1 MQASTSWLQSF
12 ITAIMAIGATISP
25 GSSVVAA
32 DPQNLVGPSLGW
44 VGSWA
49 AAVTPVG
56 PSTVSATGVSN
67 ITLRQVAHLSIG
79 GSGVRL
85 RLSNRYGARP
95 VVVGRTTVA
104 SRRDNAAGTAK
115 VERAELVP
123 VRFGGH
129 LSITIPVG
137 AEVVS
142 DPIGITVADDSDL
155 AISTYFPNP
164 TGPLTQHP
172 AGYAT
177 GFAAKGDKTR
187 DLGASYRR
195 MGGMA
200 RYLIDGVDVRSSAR
214 GAVVLFGDSITDGAS
229 TAVDRNRRYPD
240 QLADM
245 LLTQPADRVLGVLNA
260 GISGNRLLSNS
271 GTAGDAG
278 LARFER
284 DVIRRPGVRTV
295 VVLEGINDIRGSRG
309 AITLQQLIAAH
320 RQLIRQAN
328 AAGLTVIGATLTPF
342 WGADY
347 YTVAGEVTRQALNQ
361 WIRTSHAYDGVVDFD
376 KAVRDPRAPLQLRP
390 SYDAGDHLHP
400 NANGTKT
407 MARTFNL
414 AALTS

>member
-1 MQASTSWLQSF
+1 VQAARSWLQSF
-12 ITAIMAIGATISP
+12 ITAIMAIGATVSAGTSAVP
-25 GSSVVAA
+25 AN
-32 DPQNLVGPSLGW
+32 PQNLVGPSLGW

-49 AAVTPVG
+49 AAVTPAG
-56 PSTVSATGVSN
+56 PSGVSAAGVSN
-67 ITLRQVAHLSIG
+67 ITMRQVAQLSIG

-85 RLSNRYGARP
+85 RLSNRYGTKP
-95 VVVGRTTVA
+95 VVIGTTTVA
-104 SRRDNAAGTAK
+104 SRRDAAGTPT
-115 VERAELVP
+115 VERAKLVS
-123 VRFGGH
+123 VKFGGH
-129 LSITIPVG
+129 LSITVPVG

-155 AISTYFPNP
+155 VISTYFPNP

-172 AGYAT
+172 TGYAT
-177 GFAAKGDKTR
+177 AFAAKGEKTR
-187 DLGASYRR
+187 DLGASYRK

-200 RYLIDGVDVRSSAR
+200 RYLIDGVDVKSSAR
-214 GAVVLFGDSITDGAS
+214 GSVVLFGDSITDGAA
-229 TAVDRNRRYPD
+229 TAVDRNQRYPD

-245 LLTQPADRVLGVLNA
+245 LLTQPEDRVLGVLNA

-309 AITLQQLIAAH
+309 AITLQQLIAAQ
-320 RQLIRQAN
+320 RQLIRLAK

-361 WIRTSHAYDGVVDFD
+361 WIRTSHEYDAVVDFD
-376 KAVRDPRAPLQLRP
+376 KAVRDPRAPLQFRA

-400 NANGTKT
+400 NANGTKA

-414 AALTS
+414 EALTS

>member
-1 MQASTSWLQSF
+1 VQAARSWLQSF
-12 ITAIMAIGATISP
+12 ITAIMAIGATVSAGTP
-25 GSSVVAA
+25 VVPAN
-32 DPQNLVGPSLGW
+32 PQNLVGPSLGW

-49 AAVTPVG
+49 AAVTPAG
-56 PSTVSATGVSN
+56 PSGLSAAGVSN
-67 ITLRQVAHLSIG
+67 ITMRQVAHLSIG

-85 RLSNRYGARP
+85 RLSNRYGAKP
-95 VVVGRTTVA
+95 VVIGTTTVA
-104 SRRDNAAGTAK
+104 SRRAAAGTPT
-115 VERAELVP
+115 VERTKLVS
-123 VRFGGH
+123 VKFGGH
-129 LSITIPVG
+129 LSITVPVG

-155 AISTYFPNP
+155 VISTYFPNP
-164 TGPLTQHP
+164 TGPLTRHP
-172 AGYAT
+172 TGYAT
-177 GFAAKGDKTR
+177 AFAAKGDKTR
-187 DLGASYRR
+187 DLGASYRK

-200 RYLIDGVDVRSSAR
+200 RYLIDGVDVKSSAR
-214 GAVVLFGDSITDGAS
+214 GSVVLFGDSITDGAA
-229 TAVDRNRRYPD
+229 TAVDRNQRYPD

-245 LLTQPADRVLGVLNA
+245 LLTQPEGRVLGVLNA

-295 VVLEGINDIRGSRG
+295 VVLEGINDIRASRG
-309 AITLQQLIAAH
+309 AITLQQLIAAQ
-320 RQLIRQAN
+320 RQLIRLAK

-361 WIRTSHAYDGVVDFD
+361 WIRTSHEYDGVVDFD
-376 KAVRDPRAPLQLRP
+376 KAVRDPRAPLQFRA

-400 NANGTKT
+400 NANGSRA

-414 AALTS
+414 GTLVSR

>member
-1 MQASTSWLQSF
+1 VQVSRNWLQSF
-12 ITAIMAIGATISP
+12 IAAIMAICGSISP
-25 GSSVVAA
+25 GTSVVTA
-32 DPQNLVGPSLGW
+32 DPQNLGGPRLGW

-49 AAVTPVG
+49 AAVTPAG
-56 PSTVSATGVSN
+56 PRTVSATGVSN

-85 RLSNRYGARP
+85 RLSNRYGTKP
-95 VVVGRTTVA
+95 VVVGKTTVA
-104 SRRDNAAGTAK
+104 SRRDNATGTPK
-115 VERAELVP
+115 VERAKLVP
-123 VRFGGH
+123 VRFRGH

-142 DPIGITVADDSDL
+142 DPIGIMVADDSDL
-155 AISTYFPNP
+155 VISTYFPNS
-164 TGPLTQHP
+164 TGPLTQHQ

-177 GFAAKGDKTR
+177 AFAANGDRTR
-187 DLGASYRR
+187 DLGASYRK

-200 RYLIDGVDVRSSAR
+200 RYLIDGVDVKSSAR
-214 GAVVLFGDSITDGAS
+214 GSVVLFGDSITDGAV
-229 TAVDRNRRYPD
+229 TPVDRNLRYPD

-260 GISGNRLLSNS
+260 GISGNRLLSNA

-278 LARFER
+278 LARFEQ

-295 VVLEGINDIRGSRG
+295 VVLEGINDIRGSQG

-320 RQLIRQAN
+320 RQLIRQAR

-342 WGADY
+342 WGADN
-347 YTVAGEVTRQALNQ
+347 YTVAGEMTRQALNQ
-361 WIRTSHAYDGVVDFD
+361 WIRTSHEYDGVVDFD
-376 KAVRDPRAPLQLRP
+376 KAVRDPRAPLQFRA

-400 NANGTKT
+400 NANGTNA
-407 MARTFNL
+407 MARAFNL
-414 AALTS
+414 AALIQ

>member
-1 MQASTSWLQSF
+1 MQASTIWLQSF
-12 ITAIMAIGATISP
+12 IAAIMAIGATISP
-25 GSSVVAA
+25 GTSVVTA

-49 AAVTPVG
+49 ASVTPPG
-56 PSTVSATGVSN
+56 PRTVSATGVSN

-85 RLSNRYGARP
+85 RLSNRYGTKP
-95 VVVGRTTVA
+95 VVVGSTTVA
-104 SRRDNAAGTAK
+104 SRRDNAAGTPK
-115 VERAELVP
+115 VERAKLVP
-123 VRFGGH
+123 VRFGGD

-137 AEVVS
+137 VEVVS

-155 AISTYFPNP
+155 VISTYFPNP

-177 GFAAKGDKTR
+177 AFAAKGDRTR
-187 DLGASYRR
+187 DLGPSYRK
-195 MGGMA
+195 MGGTA
-200 RYLIDGVDVRSSAR
+200 RYLIDGVDVKSSAR
-214 GAVVLFGDSITDGAS
+214 GSVVLFGDSITDGAS

-295 VVLEGINDIRGSRG
+295 VVLEGINDLRGSRG

-320 RQLIRQAN
+320 RKLIRQAK

-361 WIRTSHAYDGVVDFD
+361 WIRTSHEYDGVVDFD
-376 KAVRDPRAPLQLRP
+376 KAVRDPRAPLQFRA

-400 NANGTKT
+400 NANGTKA

-414 AALTS
+414 AALIQ

>member
-12 ITAIMAIGATISP
+12 IAAIMAIGATIFA
-25 GSSVVAA
+25 GTSVAPA
-32 DPQNLVGPSLGW
+32 NPQNLVGPPLGW
-44 VGSWA
+44 VGSWG
-49 AAVTPVG
+49 AAVTPAG
-56 PSTVSATGVSN
+56 PSGVSAAGVSN
-67 ITLRQVAHLSIG
+67 ITVRQVAHLSIG

-85 RLSNRYGARP
+85 RLSNRYGTKP

-104 SRRDNAAGTAK
+104 SRRDNAAGTPK
-115 VERAELVP
+115 VERAKLVP

-155 AISTYFPNP
+155 VISTYFPNP

-172 AGYAT
+172 TGYAT
-177 GFAAKGDKTR
+177 AFAAKGDKTR
-187 DLGASYRR
+187 DLGTSYRK
-195 MGGMA
+195 MAGMA
-200 RYLIDGVDVRSSAR
+200 RYLIDGIDVKSSAR
-214 GAVVLFGDSITDGAS
+214 GSVVLFGDSITDGAS
-229 TAVDRNRRYPD
+229 TAVDRNQRYPD
-240 QLADM
+240 QVADM
-245 LLTQPADRVLGVLNA
+245 LLTQPDDRVLGVLNA

-295 VVLEGINDIRGSRG
+295 VLLEGINDIRASRG
-309 AITLQQLIAAH
+309 AITLQQLIAAQ
-320 RQLIRQAN
+320 RQLIRQAK

-361 WIRTSHAYDGVVDFD
+361 WIRTSHEYDGVVDFD
-376 KAVRDPRAPLQLRP
+376 KAVRDPRAPLQFRA

-400 NANGTKT
+400 NANGFR
-407 MARTFNL
+407 A
-414 AALTS
+414 

>member
-1 MQASTSWLQSF
+1 VQAAKSWLQSF
-12 ITAIMAIGATISP
+12 ITAIMAIGATVSP
-25 GSSVVAA
+25 GTSVVPAN
-32 DPQNLVGPSLGW
+32 PQNLVGPSLGW

-49 AAVTPVG
+49 AAVTPAG
-56 PSTVSATGVSN
+56 PSGVSAAGVSN
-67 ITLRQVAHLSIG
+67 ITMRQVAHLSIG

-85 RLSNRYGARP
+85 RLSNRYGTKP

-104 SRRDNAAGTAK
+104 SRRDNAAGTPK
-115 VERAELVP
+115 VERAKLVP

-155 AISTYFPNP
+155 VISTYFPNS

-177 GFAAKGDKTR
+177 AFAAKGDRTH
-187 DLGASYRR
+187 DLGASYRK

-200 RYLIDGVDVRSSAR
+200 RYLIDGVDVKSSAR
-214 GAVVLFGDSITDGAS
+214 GSVVLFGDSITDGAA

-245 LLTQPADRVLGVLNA
+245 LLTQPEDRVLGVLNA

-295 VVLEGINDIRGSRG
+295 VVLEGINDIRASRG
-309 AITLQQLIAAH
+309 AITLQQLIAAQ
-320 RQLIRQAN
+320 RQLIRQAK

-342 WGADY
+342 WDADY

-361 WIRTSHAYDGVVDFD
+361 WIRTSPEYDGVVDFD
-376 KAVRDPRAPLQLRP
+376 KAVRDPRAPLQLRA
-390 SYDAGDHLHP
+390 SYDAGDHLHS
-400 NANGTKT
+400 NANGCRA

-414 AALTS
+414 EALTQ